1 MFFSVIFTLRVVSK
15 VVIKFTDLY
24 SSEALTVIYGPYA
37 SGKTSLALRITCN
50 TVLVEGKVF
59 FVSTENELFVDRILD
74 NRISGKI
81 DVAVIR
87 DYKQQHYMITRK
99 LESVIAHGKH
109 KLVIVDSITGLMR
122 TWENI
127 EEAVK
132 MLNMQLAYL
141 VYIARKY
148 KIPAIVTGQVR
159 AVITEEQHAADDF
172 EATAKSILEYW
183 AAIMLRLEIIGK
195 SYRKLIIE
203 KHVLNDK
210 LVNKDVKFKITEG
223 TIVEL
228 IPNIDTNS

>member
-1 MFFSVIFTLRVVSK
+1 M
-15 VVIKFTDLY
+15 VIKFTDLY
-24 SSEALTVIYGPYA
+24 SPEALTVIYGPYA
-37 SGKTSLALRITCN
+37 SGKTSLTLRITCN
-50 TVLVEGKVF
+50 TVLVEGRVF
-59 FVSTENELFVDRILD
+59 FISTENELFVNRVLDDGIL
-74 NRISGKI
+74 RKI

-87 DYKQQHYMITRK
+87 DYKQQHYMITRR
-99 LESVIAHGKH
+99 LESIIAHGKH
-109 KLVIVDSITGLMR
+109 KLVVVDSITGLMR
-122 TWENI
+122 TWENV

-141 VYIARKY
+141 VYIAKKH

-159 AVITEEQHAADDF
+159 AVITGEQHVVDDF

-183 AAIMLRLEIIGK
+183 ATIMLRLEIIRK

-228 IPNIDTNS
+228 IPNTNTNS